1 MLVNMKL
8 YLNRIFRA
16 AKLDTGLY
24 DEVMEDQKAMFQA
37 TMTVFIYSMAAAY
50 GSFARSG
57 SAGINFGMITTLF
70 GWYVWA
76 FSTYFISVRLIPG
89 AQTIPDRKSM
99 LRGLGFASSPGLIR
113 ILGLVPG
120 LSGITFLAVTVWMI
134 AAAAVAIK
142 QALHFESIYRA
153 AGISVIAWVISA
165 IFQGL
170 VYILLLSVFGISTSV
185 SF

>member
-1 MLVNMKL
+1 MNLFF
-8 YLNRIFRA
+8 NRLFRA

-24 DEVMEDQKAMFQA
+24 DEVMADKKAMFQA
-37 TMTVFIYSMAAAY
+37 MMTVFIYSMAAAY
-50 GSFARSG
+50 VSFGRSG
-57 SAGINFGMITTLF
+57 TAGINFGMITTLF

-76 FSTYFISVRLIPG
+76 FSTYFIGVRLIPG
-89 AQTIPDRKSM
+89 AQNTIDRKSV

-120 LSGITFLAVTVWMI
+120 LSGAIFLIATIWMI
-134 AAAAVAIK
+134 VTASVAIK
-142 QALHFESIYRA
+142 QALGFESIYRA
-153 AGISVIAWVISA
+153 AGVCVIAWIISA

-170 VYILLLSVFGISTSV
+170 VYILLLSVFGISTS